1 MEGQRFYMTMH
12 NMQQKQIIIYREEAH
27 ERGPRDAPEWEVWI
41 HVSAV
46 NTTLGYRNIANQSFW
61 QRASKKSQAKEM
73 VARQVLLALGLNPY
87 EIQ

>member
-1 MEGQRFYMTMH
+1 MEGQRPYMTMH
-12 NMQQKQIIIYREEAH
+12 NMQQQRIIIYRIEEN

-46 NTTLGYRNIANQSFW
+46 NSPLYRNIANQSYW
-61 QRASKKSQAKEM
+61 QRASRKQLARDL
-73 VARQVLLALGLNPY
+73 VARQVLLALGVNPS